1 MRRNAVPYR
10 VIGGTKFFDRAE
22 IKDMLSYL
30 CVINNRSERAEVKI
44 PVWEAEIPAKCRMKR
59 LLYSYK
65 DGYTTEYEEYLVEG
79 GEVVANMGPH
89 SALVLGM
96 RNEEDHDW
104 LYIL

>member
-1 MRRNAVPYR
+1 MDLQIRITEEPIR
-10 VIGGTKFFDRAE
+10 G
-22 IKDMLSYL
+22 DMK
-30 CVINNRSERAEVKI
+30 IRNNRSERAEVKV
-44 PVWEAEIPAKCRMKR
+44 PVWEAEIPIKCRMKR

-65 DGYTTEYEEYLVEG
+65 EGYTTEYEEYLVED

>member
-1 MRRNAVPYR
+1 M
-10 VIGGTKFFDRAE
+10 
-22 IKDMLSYL
+22 
-30 CVINNRSERAEVKI
+30 INNRSERAEVKV
-44 PVWEAEIPAKCRMKR
+44 PVWEAEIPIKCRMNR
-59 LLYSYK
+59 QLYSNK
-65 DGYTTEYEEYLVEG
+65 DENKTENEEYLVED

>member
-1 MRRNAVPYR
+1 
-10 VIGGTKFFDRAE
+10 
-22 IKDMLSYL
+22 
-30 CVINNRSERAEVKI
+30 
-44 PVWEAEIPAKCRMKR
+44 MKR

-65 DGYTTEYEEYLVEG
+65 DGYTTEYEEYLVED

-104 LYIL
+104 LYILQNGYGPANSEFCKEDTNRLIVK